1 MIARNIPLKQV
12 VGCVVYPAASVV
24 EPGVIVHMEGN
35 RFSVG
40 EPDGSKS
47 ERVQSI
53 AALLTAAGFKAPVQ
67 SRLRNEIWLKL
78 LGNAVLNPV
87 SAVTGATLGEM
98 FQSSEGRQ
106 LVRTLMEEVASVA
119 SALGIELPVSVESRM
134 AGAAAVG
141 DHKTSML
148 QDIEAQKP
156 LELDPL
162 LGAVV
167 ELADGIGVSVPAIRA
182 LYGLAKLRDASSHRK
197 D

>member
-1 MIARNIPLKQV
+1 MGQLGDQPDM
-12 VGCVVYPAASVV
+12 V
-24 EPGVIVHMEGN
+24 E
-35 RFSVG
+35 
-40 EPDGSKS
+40 
-47 ERVQSI
+47 
-53 AALLTAAGFKAPVQ
+53 LL
-67 SRLRNEIWLKL
+67 R
-78 LGNAVLNPV
+78 AVLTECA
-87 SAVTGATLGEM
+87 AVGTAIGLD
-98 FQSSEGRQ
+98 
-106 LVRTLMEEVASVA
+106 
-119 SALGIELPVSVESRM
+119 LPVSVERRLER
-134 AGAAAVG
+134 GIAVG